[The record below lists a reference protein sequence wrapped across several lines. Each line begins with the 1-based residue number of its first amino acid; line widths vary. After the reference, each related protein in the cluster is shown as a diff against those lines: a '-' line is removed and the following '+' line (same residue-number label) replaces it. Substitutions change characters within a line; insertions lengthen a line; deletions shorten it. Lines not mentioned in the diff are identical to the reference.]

1 MFFCCEVNPWSGFEV
16 LRGFL
21 LNAFF
26 AEASALGRSLTGLE
40 LRVAL
45 ADDVE
50 GAFTF
55 NDLAVFVALLHGEE

>member
-1 MFFCCEVNPWSGFEV
+1 MI
-16 LRGFL
+16 L

-26 AEASALGRSLTGLE
+26 AEAGSLGGTLAGLE

-50 GAFTF
+50 GAFAF
-55 NDLAVFVALLHGEE
+55 DHLAIFVAALHGEE